1 MTAKNESLPAVSSRR
16 RWICFA
22 ICFGLGAVIWFSEAP
37 EGVDPRGWRLLAVFS
52 ATILSFI
59 LRPASM
65 ATTVIIGMVILALTE
80 TLIDPAALQGQYGDT
95 WQTKSSKES
104 LAAVLSGY
112 SSPICWLVAAAFLI
126 SGAVIRTGL
135 GRRIALLLVKVLGR
149 SAHGLA
155 WGLGG
160 AELILAPFVPS
171 NTARGG
177 GILAPIVDALCRTLG
192 SSSVD
197 GHRNRVSEYLI
208 LCGAHANL
216 VTSAMFLTGMAGN
229 VVMYGVAKE
238 AGVEFGWGTWALG
251 SIVPGVVSLLLLP
264 ILIGKFTRPDEIDV
278 AAVRGEINHELK
290 ALGPM
295 TGREKILIGVL
306 LLLLGMWSTHG
317 YLHHIYTATVALV
330 GVALLLITKVE
341 RWHDMARN
349 YGAWDTLIWLG
360 GLMMMAGFL
369 KEFGVIAWFAEN
381 AQTWVS
387 GLGPLLVAVGLL
399 LVYFFSMYGFSML
412 TGHITAMGGAFLTV
426 AIASGTDPILMV
438 ALLAYFSNLCGCLTN
453 YSTGPVV
460 IYFGLGYVSAEKW
473 FKIGFVVALFH
484 LLVWLGLG
492 LVWWRLL
499 GWW

>member
-1 MTAKNESLPAVSSRR
+1 M
-16 RWICFA
+16 
-22 ICFGLGAVIWFSEAP
+22 
-37 EGVDPRGWRLLAVFS
+37 
-52 ATILSFI
+52 
-59 LRPASM
+59 
-65 ATTVIIGMVILALTE
+65 
-80 TLIDPAALQGQYGDT
+80 
-95 WQTKSSKES
+95 
-104 LAAVLSGY
+104 
-112 SSPICWLVAAAFLI
+112 
-126 SGAVIRTGL
+126 
-135 GRRIALLLVKVLGR
+135 
-149 SAHGLA
+149 
-155 WGLGG
+155 
-160 AELILAPFVPS
+160 
-171 NTARGG
+171 
-177 GILAPIVDALCRTLG
+177 
-192 SSSVD
+192 
-197 GHRNRVSEYLI
+197 
-208 LCGAHANL
+208 
-216 VTSAMFLTGMAGN
+216 
-229 VVMYGVAKE
+229 
-238 AGVEFGWGTWALG
+238 
-251 SIVPGVVSLLLLP
+251 VSLLLLP